1 MAHKFGTIGA
11 RIGALLMLAAAP
23 TAVVLMRSAGPVE
36 ATPVTPARTAPA
48 PTASAP
54 LAVAASFD
62 PSEVSAQQPVNAAFN
77 EPLVI
82 KRVLKLD
89 GPFRHGDYVWDDAG
103 VPAGPLVITVDIGAQ
118 TLSVFRGGY
127 EIGAAVILFGADDKP
142 TPLGVF
148 PITQKKKDHI
158 SNLYNAPMPY
168 MMRLTS
174 DGVAIHGSTVERD
187 LATNGCIGVPTAFA
201 ELLFAQAK
209 LGDKVIVT
217 NGERLQLGGAITAI

>member
-1 MAHKFGTIGA
+1 MASKFGTIGA
-11 RIGALLMLAAAP
+11 RIGALLLLAAAP
-23 TAVVLMRSAGPVE
+23 TAVVLMRSAGPAETMSV
-36 ATPVTPARTAPA
+36 APARAAPA
-48 PTASAP
+48 SADP
-54 LAVAASFD
+54 APVAVAASFD
-62 PSEVSAQQPVNAAFN
+62 PSSNPQPINAAFD

-82 KRVLKLD
+82 KRVLQLD

-168 MMRLTS
+168 MMRLTN

-187 LATNGCIGVPTAFA
+187 SATNGCIGVPTAFA
-201 ELLFAQAK
+201 KLLFAQAK
-209 LGDKVIVT
+209 LGDKVIIT

>member
-1 MAHKFGTIGA
+1 MASKFGTIGA
-11 RIGALLMLAAAP
+11 RIGALLLLAAAP
-23 TAVVLMRSAGPVE
+23 TAVVLMRSAGPAE
-36 ATPVTPARTAPA
+36 ATPVSPAPA
-48 PTASAP
+48 APASADP
-54 LAVAASFD
+54 TPVAVAASFD
-62 PSEVSAQQPVNAAFN
+62 PSEAAVPQPINAAFD

-82 KRVLKLD
+82 KRVLQLD
-89 GPFRHGDYVWDDAG
+89 GPFRHGDYVWDAAG

-168 MMRLTS
+168 MLRLTS
-174 DGVAIHGSTVERD
+174 DGVAIHGSKVERD
-187 LATNGCIGVPTAFA
+187 SATNGCIGVPTAFA
-201 ELLFAQAK
+201 KLLFAEAK